1 MRIGRGRLSSP
12 GRVLSDGQLEDV
24 RERLVD
30 VVMRTFVLRPMPLG
44 TITERELSDRLEV
57 TVEVW
62 NHLFGE
68 CRWSRERALDY
79 VLPLVLKCI
88 DGAHLHQVAP
98 EPVADQVAGRE
109 GHTMWSPEDTDKL
122 EAERRLSALAGG
134 EGVAIDQELITGKGD
149 DDGRN

>member
-12 GRVLSDGQLEDV
+12 GRVLSDDQLVEV

-44 TITERELSDRLEV
+44 TITERELEDRLEV

-62 NHLFGE
+62 NHLYGE
-68 CRWSRERALDY
+68 CRWSRERALDQ

-88 DGAHLHQVAP
+88 DGARLHQVAP
-98 EPVADQVAGRE
+98 EPEPDQVAGRE
-109 GHTMWSPEDTDKL
+109 GSTMWSPQDTDKL

-134 EGVAIDQELITGKGD
+134 EGVVVGQDTGTGDQDGKC
-149 DDGRN
+149 N